1 MPFILPEINLN
12 PLLPAL
18 IPAVTAML
26 IMLADAL
33 LPGKQK
39 SWLSFV
45 ALVGLAVT
53 AVATFS
59 LNGAEQ
65 SAFNNSIRTGSFS
78 IGVSLVVLLTAFV
91 TILLSIDY
99 LSARS
104 LDFGE
109 YLALL
114 LGATSGMIL
123 MALAND
129 LIVIFLGLELFS
141 LPLYVLSAFWRTNKL
156 SLEAGMKY
164 FLLGSFSSAFFLYG
178 IALIYGASGGTNLTG
193 IASAP
198 NVAHNVLFLMGA
210 GLLLVGFGFK
220 VGLVPFQWWM
230 PDVYEGAPTPITAFM
245 SIATKAAAFAAFF
258 RAFTLTVYPIVDSTV
273 GAVGINWHLVI
284 AVLAVLTMTIGNIAA
299 LVQTNIKRMLAYS
312 SIAHAGYILIALVVG
327 GDSGTPAALFY
338 FAAYAVM
345 NLGAFGGV
353 IALGQGE
360 RERVVFAD
368 LAGAAQQKPWA
379 AAAIAISLL
388 SLAGFPPFAGF
399 VGKFFV
405 FNAAVSAGYVW
416 LAIIGVLN
424 SLVSVYYYLG
434 PVIRMYMSPPA
445 EGSAFVPSRTPAV
458 LAFAVV
464 AVVVLMIGLGLFPA
478 EVIHFAQAAGK

>member
-1 MPFILPEINLN
+1 MDFTIPEINLV

-18 IPAVTAML
+18 IPAVTGML

-33 LPGKQK
+33 LPGKSK
-39 SWLSFV
+39 RWLAWV
-45 ALVGLAVT
+45 ALAGLA
-53 AVATFS
+53 AAAFYTFS
-59 LNGAEQ
+59 LYGPEQ
-65 SAFNNSIRTGSFS
+65 TAFNNSIVTTNLSL
-78 IGVSLVVLLTAFV
+78 GVSLVIIAAAFI
-91 TILLSIDY
+91 TILLSIDF
-99 LSARS
+99 LSARE

-114 LGATSGMIL
+114 LGASSGMIL

-141 LPLYVLSAFWRTNKL
+141 LPLYVLCAFWRTNNM

-164 FLLGSFSSAFFLYG
+164 FLLGAFSSAFFLYG
-178 IALIYGASGGTNLTG
+178 IALVYGATGTTNLVT
-193 IASAP
+193 IAKSASTAGNP
-198 NVAHNVLFLMGA
+198 MFLMGA

-245 SIATKAAAFAAFF
+245 SVATKAAAFAAFL
-258 RAFTLTVYPIVDSTV
+258 RAFMI
-273 GAVGINWHLVI
+273 AVPLDTFDWRMVL

-312 SIAHAGYILIALVVG
+312 SIAHAGYILVALVTASQEG
-327 GDSGTPAALFY
+327 ISAALFY

-345 NLGAFGGV
+345 NLAAFGGV

-360 RERVVFAD
+360 RERITFGD

-379 AAAIAISLL
+379 AGALAIALL

-399 VGKFFV
+399 VAKFFV
-405 FNAAVSAGYVW
+405 FGAAVNAGFTW
-416 LAIIGVLN
+416 LAILGVLN
-424 SLVSVYYYLG
+424 SLISVYYYLG
-434 PVIRMYMSPPA
+434 PVVRMYMNPPA
-445 EGSAFVPSRTPAV
+445 GGWAHAPARTPALLAAAV
-458 LAFAVV
+458 LL
-464 AVVVLMIGLGLFPA
+464 VVLLTIGLGLFPS
-478 EVIHFAQAAGK
+478 EIIRLAQAGTP